1 MTDGKVRLQKFLA
14 ECGVASRRKSE
25 ELILAGK
32 VKVNGKIVKEL
43 GIKVSDNDDIE
54 VNGVF
59 VKKEEK
65 EYYILNKP
73 EKVICSVS
81 DDKGRMTVIDFID
94 TKEKIFPVGRL
105 DYDTTGL
112 LLLTN
117 DGEITNKLTHPSGTI
132 EKTYYVKADG
142 IMNIDE
148 IKQLEKGILLDG
160 VMTKKAKA
168 KLRKIDKRNRK
179 SYVEITITEGRN
191 HQVKNMFAALNHK
204 VLKLKRIRY
213 AFFDLEELNLSLG
226 ESRKLT
232 IKEVKRLYNYCK

>member
-1 MTDGKVRLQKFLA
+1 MERLQKYLS

-25 ELILAGK
+25 ELILQGK

-73 EKVICSVS
+73 EKTICSVS
-81 DDKGRMTVIDFID
+81 DEKGRLTVVDLID

-117 DGEITNKLTHPSGTI
+117 DGAITNKLTHPSGNI

-142 IMNIDE
+142 IINIDD
-148 IKQLEKGILLDG
+148 IRKLEKGIMLDG

-191 HQVKNMFAALNHK
+191 HQVKNMFAAINHK
-204 VLKLKRIRY
+204 VLKLKRVRY
-213 AFFDLEELNLSLG
+213 AFFNLEELNLSLG
-226 ESRKLT
+226 EYRKLT
-232 IKEVKRLYNYCK
+232 IKEIKKLYNYCK

>member
-1 MTDGKVRLQKFLA
+1 MERLQKYLSA
-14 ECGVASRRKSE
+14 CGVASRRKSE

-32 VKVNGKIVKEL
+32 VKVNGKVVKEL
-43 GIKVSDNDDIE
+43 GVKVSDNDDIE

-117 DGEITNKLTHPSGTI
+117 DGEIANKLTHPSGSI

>member
-1 MTDGKVRLQKFLA
+1 MERLQKYLSA
-14 ECGVASRRKSE
+14 CGVASRRKSE

-43 GIKVSDNDDIE
+43 GVKVSDNDDIE
-54 VNGVF
+54 VDGVF

-105 DYDTTGL
+105 YYDTTGL

-117 DGEITNKLTHPSGTI
+117 DGEITNKLTHPSGSI

-148 IKQLEKGILLDG
+148 IRQLEKGILLDG

-191 HQVKNMFAALNHK
+191 HQDKNMFAALNHK
-204 VLKLKRIRY
+204 VLKLKRTKY
-213 AFFDLEELNLSLG
+213 AFFNLDELNLSLG
-226 ESRKLT
+226 EARKLT
-232 IKEVKRLYNYCK
+232 IKEVKRLYNYCKEK

>member
-1 MTDGKVRLQKFLA
+1 MERLQKYMA

-43 GIKVSDNDDIE
+43 GIKVSEKDDIE
-54 VNGVF
+54 VNGTYLR
-59 VKKEEK
+59 KEEK

-81 DDKGRMTVIDFID
+81 DDKGRITVVDLID

-117 DGEITNKLTHPSGTI
+117 DGAITNKLTHPSGNI
-132 EKTYYVKADG
+132 EKTYYVKAEG
-142 IMNIDE
+142 IVNLDD
-148 IKQLEKGILLDG
+148 IKQLEKGIILDG
-160 VMTKKAKA
+160 VKTKKSKA
-168 KLRKIDKRNRK
+168 RIKKIDRRNRK

-191 HQVKNMFAALNHK
+191 HQVKNMFAAINHK
-204 VLKLKRIRY
+204 VLKLKRIKY
-213 AFFDLEELNLSLG
+213 AFFTLEELGLSNG
-226 ESRKLT
+226 EYRKLT
-232 IKEVKRLYNYCK
+232 IKEIKKLYNYCK